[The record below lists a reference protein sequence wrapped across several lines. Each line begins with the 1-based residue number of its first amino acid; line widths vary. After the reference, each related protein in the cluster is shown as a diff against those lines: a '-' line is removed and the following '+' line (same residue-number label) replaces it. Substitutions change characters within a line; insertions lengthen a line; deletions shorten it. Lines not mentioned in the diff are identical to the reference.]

1 MFWAITLRHFKK
13 ITKNCKTKMEKY
25 QKGENLDFIQDTIKI
40 VLSEL
45 EKVFPEEINVETKVM
60 HVKGGSKLRN
70 LIPVATN
77 QCTAQGFS
85 ILVGS
90 GNAVQKLISLAEVLK
105 RRSKKMV
112 LLQANCLR
120 FTTVEEIWTPLDE
133 QEDLDALKVVRQI
146 PFMAIFLVAKSDV
159 KASALTKFASD
170 NAFWSVQAKK
180 LSTFIK
186 ADNEVKRVKRKRT

>member
-1 MFWAITLRHFKK
+1 
-13 ITKNCKTKMEKY
+13 MEKY

-45 EKVFPEEINVETKVM
+45 EKVFPEEINVESKVI

-77 QCTAQGFS
+77 QCTAQEKGFT

-90 GNAVQKLISLAEVLK
+90 GNAVGKVVTLAEVLK
-105 RRSKKMV
+105 RRSKKLA

-120 FTTVEEIWTPLDE
+120 FSITEEIWSPIDE

-146 PFMAIFLVAKSDV
+146 PFMAIFLTAKSDAR
-159 KASALTKFASD
+159 ASALANLASD
-170 NAFWSVQAKK
+170 NIFWSVQTKK